1 MISVTLQR
9 PWLIAR
15 LDQRMRLLSHAPWG
29 AGYVTGQTVLW
40 REVRNADLPQD
51 FAVEDWIPAEMAR
64 APVQGEVGMLTSRD
78 VSSWRHARAEVE
90 GAGAEALVT
99 LGLSNAEA
107 VGTRL
112 PWHSADFGTVNILVA
127 CSEPLTETA
136 QLEALTIA
144 VQARTAA
151 IMDLGIEL
159 ASGRATGTGTDCMV
173 IACPPGEG
181 LYAGL
186 HTPVGEALG
195 RAVREAVSLAGQDWL
210 AWRDAARAAREDA
223 RRQDA

>member
-1 MISVTLQR
+1 MIRAELQR

-15 LDQRMRLLSHAPWG
+15 LDRPMRLLSHAPFG

-51 FAVEDWIPAEMAR
+51 FDAEAWIPAEMAR
-64 APVQGEVGMLTSRD
+64 APAQGEVGLLTSRD
-78 VSSWRHARAEVE
+78 VSSWRQAAAEAE

-127 CSEPLTETA
+127 CSVPLTEAA

-151 IMDLGIEL
+151 IIDLGLEL
-159 ASGRATGTGTDCMV
+159 SSGRATGTGTDCIV
-173 IACPPGEG
+173 LACPAGAG
-181 LYAGL
+181 RYAGL
-186 HTPVGEALG
+186 HTAAGEVVG
-195 RAVREAVSLAGQDWL
+195 RAVREAVSLAGSDWL
-210 AWRDAARAAREDA
+210 GWREAALAARSACQSA
-223 RRQDA
+223 